1 MVAQPERLTAP
12 EIAERYGRSVSTI
25 QTKWTQRDEW
35 PAPVGRRGKWKEYD
49 AAEVADVVQRLYGRE
64 GATTKGKPG
73 DLLTVAEIA
82 AYTGLSASTVRAD
95 ISRGRIKHEPDDES
109 TGVKRWRRD
118 TIDAAMATRRGYR
131 RK

>member
-12 EIAERYGRSVSTI
+12 EIAERYGRALSTI
-25 QTKWTQRDEW
+25 QTNWTQRDEW

-49 AAEVADVVQRLYGRE
+49 AAEVAAVVKRLYGRE
-64 GATTKGKPG
+64 GNTGKGKPG

-82 AYTGLSASTVRAD
+82 DYTGLAASTVRAD
-95 ISRGRIKHEPDDES
+95 VSRGRIGAADDES
-109 TGVKRWRRD
+109 TGVKKWRRD